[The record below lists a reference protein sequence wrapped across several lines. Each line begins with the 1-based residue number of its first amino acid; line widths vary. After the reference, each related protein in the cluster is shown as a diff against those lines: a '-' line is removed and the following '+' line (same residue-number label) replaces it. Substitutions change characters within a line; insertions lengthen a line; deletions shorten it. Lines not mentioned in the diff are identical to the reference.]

1 MKKLF
6 LSGTGKMGQMIAGL
20 AKEQGIEVVGTA
32 DANTVDALKSTVVQ
46 ADAVI
51 DFSHRDMLEPLVEFV
66 KKNHMALVCGTT
78 GLEEKHHAI
87 LKELSCEVPVLYS
100 ANFSIGI
107 AVLRRLAAQAAA
119 ALGDSFDIEIV
130 ETHHNQKVD
139 APSGTAAM
147 LVEAMDPDH
156 AFKRVYGREGFVGK
170 RGKEIGIHAIR
181 GGTVAGEHTV
191 LYLGQ
196 DESLKITHTASSRMI
211 FVNGAWKALAFMA
224 KRPNGYY
231 TMKDLTGEEQ

>member
-1 MKKLF
+1 MRVMIVGK
-6 LSGTGKMGQMIAGL
+6 GKMGTRL
-20 AKEQGIEVVGTA
+20 AASAAEKGHAIVATA
-32 DANTVDALKSTVVQ
+32 DRFNREALGSL
-46 ADAVI
+46 ACDAVI
-51 DFSHRDMLEPLVEFV
+51 DFSHPDNLAWVCDYV
-66 KKNHMALVCGTT
+66 KQQCCIYLCGTT
-78 GLEEKHHAI
+78 GLTQEQMER
-87 LKELSCEVPVLYS
+87 LKETAHTCPVFYS
-100 ANFSIGI
+100 ANFSYGV
-107 AVLRRLAAQAAA
+107 AVLTKLVEW
-119 ALGDSFDIEIV
+119 LTPLLETDFDIEVV
-130 ETHHNQKVD
+130 EAHHNQKQD